1 MNPGNFLQFAIRQG
15 ETAGIPL
22 EMIVIL
28 LLFPVVATVIATARH
43 FIGLRGFGIFT
54 PAVVS
59 VAFLATGLRLGLT
72 LFLGILLIAVLA
84 RLLVKR
90 LRLQYM
96 PNMAM
101 VILVISLGMLLI
113 IGVIGGISRG
123 APYHLV
129 QGGAGSGFAGREWEK
144 FLGLDKLATVGIFPI
159 LLLVLLTETFIS
171 VQISHGLKRA
181 ATTTVETLVL
191 ATISY
196 SILSLQVTRDW
207 VLARPELTVLLT
219 ILVNIFL
226 GRFTGLRLLEYWR
239 FRELIRK

>member
-1 MNPGNFLQFAIRQG
+1 MNPTNFLQIAIRQG
-15 ETAGIPL
+15 ETAGVPL
-22 EMIVIL
+22 ETIVIL

-72 LFLGILLIAVLA
+72 LFFGILLIAVLA
-84 RLLVKR
+84 RMLVKK

-101 VILVISLGMLLI
+101 VILVISLGVLL
-113 IGVIGGISRG
+113 GIF
-123 APYHLV
+123 
-129 QGGAGSGFAGREWEK
+129 GGAGSGFATGAWGAS
-144 FLGLDKLATVGIFPI
+144 LGLDKVLTVGIFPI

-171 VQISHGLKRA
+171 TQISHGLKKA
-181 ATTTVETLVL
+181 MTTTIETLVL
-191 ATISY
+191 ATIGY

-207 VLARPELTVLLT
+207 VLAKPELTVLLT
-219 ILVNIFL
+219 VAVNIFL

>member
-1 MNPGNFLQFAIRQG
+1 MNPTNFLQYAIAQA
-15 ETAGIPL
+15 ETAGVPL
-22 EMIVIL
+22 ETIVIL

-96 PNMAM
+96 PHMAM
-101 VILVISLGMLLI
+101 VILVISLGVLLV
-113 IGVIGGISRG
+113 IGTIGGI
-123 APYHLV
+123 
-129 QGGAGSGFAGREWEK
+129 REIGPIGEIM
-144 FLGLDKLATVGIFPI
+144 GLDKLLTVGIFPI

-171 VQISHGLKRA
+171 TQVSHGLKKA
-181 ATTTVETLVL
+181 MTTTVETLVL
-191 ATISY
+191 ATIGY

-207 VLARPELTVLLT
+207 VLAKPELTVLLT
-219 ILVNIFL
+219 VAVNIFL

-239 FRELIRK
+239 FRELLRK

>member
-1 MNPGNFLQFAIRQG
+1 MNPTNFLQFAIAQG
-15 ETAGIPL
+15 QAAGVPIET
-22 EMIVIL
+22 IVIL

-96 PNMAM
+96 PHMAM
-101 VILVISLGMLLI
+101 VILVISLGILLI
-113 IGVIGGISRG
+113 IVGSPFGI
-123 APYHLV
+123 
-129 QGGAGSGFAGREWEK
+129 
-144 FLGLDKLATVGIFPI
+144 DKLLAVGIFPI

-171 VQISHGLKRA
+171 TQISHGLKQA
-181 ATTTVETLVL
+181 ATSTIETLIL
-191 ATISY
+191 ATIGY

-207 VLARPELTVLLT
+207 VLAKPELTVLL
-219 ILVNIFL
+219 IAAVNIFL

-239 FRELIRK
+239 FRELLKK

>member
-1 MNPGNFLQFAIRQG
+1 MNPTNFLQFAIAQG
-15 ETAGIPL
+15 QAAGVPIET
-22 EMIVIL
+22 IVIL

-96 PNMAM
+96 PHMAM
-101 VILVISLGMLLI
+101 VILVISLGILLI
-113 IGVIGGISRG
+113 IVGSPFGI
-123 APYHLV
+123 
-129 QGGAGSGFAGREWEK
+129 
-144 FLGLDKLATVGIFPI
+144 DKLLAVGIFPI

-171 VQISHGLKRA
+171 TQISHGLKQA
-181 ATTTVETLVL
+181 ATSTIETLIL
-191 ATISY
+191 ATIGY
-196 SILSLQVTRDW
+196 SILSLRVTRDW
-207 VLARPELTVLLT
+207 VLAKPELTVLLT
-219 ILVNIFL
+219 AAVNIFL
-226 GRFTGLRLLEYWR
+226 GRFTGLRLMEYWR
-239 FRELIRK
+239 FRELLRK

>member
-1 MNPGNFLQFAIRQG
+1 MDFTNFLQIAIRQG
-15 ETAGIPL
+15 ETAGVPL
-22 EMIVIL
+22 ETIVIL

-72 LFLGILLIAVLA
+72 LFFGILLIAVLA

-96 PNMAM
+96 PHMAM
-101 VILVISLGMLLI
+101 VILVISLGVLL
-113 IGVIGGISRG
+113 GIS
-123 APYHLV
+123 
-129 QGGAGSGFAGREWEK
+129 GGAGSGFATGAWGAS
-144 FLGLDKLATVGIFPI
+144 LGLDKVLTVGIFPI

-171 VQISHGLKRA
+171 TQISHGLKKA
-181 ATTTVETLVL
+181 MTTTIETLVL
-191 ATISY
+191 ATIGY
-196 SILSLQVTRDW
+196 SILSLQMTREW
-207 VLARPELTVLLT
+207 VLAKPELTVLLT
-219 ILVNIFL
+219 VLVNIFL

-239 FRELIRK
+239 FRELLRK

>member
-1 MNPGNFLQFAIRQG
+1 MNPTNFLQFAISQG
-15 ETAGIPL
+15 VTAGVPL
-22 EMIVIL
+22 ETIVIL

-72 LFLGILLIAVLA
+72 LFLGILLIAILA

-113 IGVIGGISRG
+113 IS
-123 APYHLV
+123 
-129 QGGAGSGFAGREWEK
+129 GGAGSGFAGGVWGAS
-144 FLGLDKLATVGIFPI
+144 LGLDKLLTVGIFPI

-171 VQISHGLKRA
+171 TQISHGLKQA
-181 ATTTVETLVL
+181 MTSTVETLVL
-191 ATISY
+191 ATIGY
-196 SILSLQVTRDW
+196 SILSLQITRDW
-207 VLARPELTVLLT
+207 VLVKPELTVLLT
-219 ILVNIFL
+219 VVVNIFL
-226 GRFTGLRLLEYWR
+226 GRFTGLRLMEYWR
-239 FRELIRK
+239 FRELLRK